1 MSHYSEEHIFN
12 YLDRALSPEQVTDF
26 ENEMKRDPDLKA
38 MVEQLRTPH
47 EYLSDNTFEFA
58 PTQLSD
64 RVMTEVKKIS
74 KEPYYRPTGL
84 FSNSGFLLVSGILT
98 ALVAFLSIIQGGYLD
113 LNSFVPI
120 DSGTTL
126 LKQWSLDGL
135 ITKKTIT
142 NTMIVIYGVLALA
155 LFDRFVLNPFFKRK
169 PKQMG
174 FN

>member
-1 MSHYSEEHIFN
+1 
-12 YLDRALSPEQVTDF
+12 
-26 ENEMKRDPDLKA
+26 

-47 EYLSDNTFEFA
+47 EYLSDNTFESA